1 MTDPIPAE
9 LLNELTTLRS
19 HIQVLMNEV
28 AAVRHP
34 LATEDR
40 LQTAADELT
49 AIVSATENATNDILG
64 TAEEIGDIAAELAK
78 MKSDG
83 PVVEKA
89 ARLEALVGDLFA
101 ECGFQDITGQRV
113 AKVISV
119 LEFVENRITSMIE
132 AFGPPFRD
140 IKPPES
146 GAADE
151 EAKLL
156 NGPQDASR
164 AVSQS
169 DIDNMFG

>member
-89 ARLEALVGDLFA
+89 ASVWFKGIPKVRSSVSKLASSEA
-101 ECGFQDITGQRV
+101 
-113 AKVISV
+113 
-119 LEFVENRITSMIE
+119 
-132 AFGPPFRD
+132 
-140 IKPPES
+140 
-146 GAADE
+146 
-151 EAKLL
+151 
-156 NGPQDASR
+156 
-164 AVSQS
+164 
-169 DIDNMFG
+169 